1 MCVKEEESNGE
12 IEGFGRDGRC
22 VRQTEQEQN
31 RANKLLC
38 PQLGG
43 MGDGWKES

>member
-1 MCVKEEESNGE
+1 MLRKKRATERLKDLAET
-12 IEGFGRDGRC
+12 EGC